1 MKCVND
7 IVDGSCSKYDS
18 NLHLSEDTQ
27 VWFVCAR
34 HWALY
39 HLLPMALNTKLISKT
54 DVQCDSLWASL
65 KEIFRYTQVVARRL
79 YESCVT
85 AIISIAFFRR
95 Q

>member
-7 IVDGSCSKYDS
+7 IVDGSCSKYNS

-39 HLLPMALNTKLISKT
+39 LSLPMALNLKLISKA

-65 KEIFRYTQVVARRL
+65 KEIVRYTQVVARRL

-85 AIISIAFFRR
+85 ASISIATFCR